1 MLPLGGTGRRPQ
13 GAPLIS
19 AVLDPVDAAAAPMRA
34 VPAVAAPPPLLSL
47 RHMSKRFGTLQAL
60 DDVSVDIAAGEIHC
74 LLGENGAGKSTLC
87 NLIFGVYAPDAGQM
101 LLGDQAHRPQGPADA
116 LSRGIAMVHQHFSL
130 VPDLTVVDNLLL
142 GQARGVLKRA
152 ECARRVRELS
162 ASYGLVLDPH
172 ARIQDLS
179 VGERQRVEIVKCL
192 MRDPRVLVLDEPT
205 AVLLPAEI
213 DGLLEVCQ
221 RLAAQGCGVVLVTHK
236 LAEVKKVAH
245 RVTVLRAG
253 RRVAQSSAPAREI
266 DLLVRAMIQRD
277 LEGLSASASAMLGEV
292 SEEAPATM
300 LQSGSRRPED
310 EVLMVDGL
318 SVRDAAGV
326 SRLDNFTL
334 IVNRSEI
341 VGIAGVEGNGQSELA
356 AVLSGM
362 LPASQGRF
370 FVGGAELTGRTPRQ
384 ITAAGVGVVPED
396 RHAVACFTGMSVAEN
411 LFIHRL
417 GRFNRWGLL
426 DRQALRGAALDVMKH
441 FDVRAAGPDI
451 AFGGLSGGNQQ
462 KAVLGRELGTE
473 GLSFL
478 LAAQPTRGLDVG
490 AVEAVYGQIRKACER
505 GVGVLLIS
513 SELDELLSVAHRI
526 VVLYRGR
533 IMGECA
539 AHAGERDRIGAMM
552 AGHET

>member
-1 MLPLGGTGRRPQ
+1 MTEAALDQPAVVDN
-13 GAPLIS
+13 APAS
-19 AVLDPVDAAAAPMRA
+19 AAA
-34 VPAVAAPPPLLSL
+34 PPLLSL
-47 RHMSKRFGTLQAL
+47 RGMGKRFDTLQAL
-60 DDVSVDIAAGEIHC
+60 DDVSLDIAAGEIHC

-101 LLGDQAHRPQGPADA
+101 LLDGEPHRPHGPADA
-116 LSRGIAMVHQHFSL
+116 LARGIAMVHQHFSL

-152 ECARRVRELS
+152 DCAQRVRDLS
-162 ASYGLVLDPH
+162 AHYGLALDPN

-192 MRDPRVLVLDEPT
+192 MREPRLLVLDEPT

-213 DGLLEVCQ
+213 DGLLAVCQ
-221 RLAAQGCGVVLVTHK
+221 RVASQGCGVVLVTHK
-236 LAEVKKVAH
+236 LAEIKKVAH
-245 RVTVLRAG
+245 RVSVLRGG
-253 RRVAQSSAPAREI
+253 RMVAQSSAPAQEI
-266 DLLVRAMIQRD
+266 DRLVRAMIQRD

-292 SEEAPATM
+292 TSDAPAATPEAPA
-300 LQSGSRRPED
+300 RRPED

-318 SVRDAAGV
+318 CVRDAEGV
-326 SRLDNFTL
+326 ARLDNFTL
-334 IVNRSEI
+334 MVHRREI

-362 LPASQGRF
+362 LPASAGRF
-370 FVGGAELTGRTPRQ
+370 FVKGQELTGRTPRQ

-396 RHAVACFTGMSVAEN
+396 RHAVGCVTGMSLAEN
-411 LFIHRL
+411 LFLSRL
-417 GRFNRWGLL
+417 KNFSRWGLL
-426 DRQALRGAALDVMKH
+426 DRDRLRAAAQDVMKE

-451 AFGGLSGGNQQ
+451 AFGSLSGGNQQ

-490 AVEAVYGQIRKACER
+490 AVEAVYGQIRNACER

-533 IMGECA
+533 IMGECV
-539 AHAGERDRIGAMM
+539 AHAAERDRIGAMM
-552 AGHET
+552 AGHVA